1 MRTPGSLQSMLYPL
15 QKRWYLIVICI
26 LLSGIAAT
34 RYLYMATSQYQASA
48 TLRIEDAQDG
58 MSGSNLYRDFD
69 VFKSNPKVQTE
80 VEVLKSRSLFEK
92 ALDRLDF
99 HVEYYRQGEL
109 KQEEVYHTAP
119 FLVDY
124 SITDSSF
131 NTLNCNLKF
140 IDGNKFSIRYERL
153 GNTVEKQGVFGT
165 QICDGGVCITVKKD
179 EEQLRYHP
187 QLKQENWSFIVYS
200 RDALT
205 SKLMNDQYLVK
216 AADAEVNIVKLYY
229 THAIPEKAS
238 KMVNAI
244 STAYIDQGIEDKK
257 SLASSTVDFIN
268 QQIAIVGKELDD
280 ARDAIKTYRIQNQI
294 VNIAQETD
302 ATYKTLGELTLQ
314 KLDVSMQLN
323 VLENMSDY
331 LRKNREVKFS
341 GPEYGTVIDQLF
353 TESVAKHNA
362 KIRERE
368 ELIKKYTAENDRVK
382 NIDAEIT
389 QQKAYLI
396 ESVNNTRRKLLS
408 KEDDLYAAIDDQRAS
423 FIGMPEKE
431 STLQELNRNYYLFEK
446 VYNFLIEKRTE
457 AIITQQVN
465 VSFNRIL
472 ETALIPEMAV
482 MPRKNVVWGLA
493 LMLGLILGVML
504 AYFRHYTLP
513 SVNTPEDL
521 MVDSSIPVIG
531 QIQKFKVNESSYKA
545 FNTLTA
551 RIFMNQSSQSSMVIT
566 VTSTRKGE
574 GKSFVATQLAR
585 TLAAQDKKV
594 ILLDLNSYDPKVA
607 SNFDVRNGCGMKDI
621 YTQQCSLQ
629 DAIQITSIPNL
640 DVITSGETEDM
651 VEHLI
656 ATNRTKDI
664 ISELRT
670 QYDAVIIDTPE
681 VGEYIEAIPFMKWSD
696 LNLYVVRAESG
707 KNELV
712 ENAEMV
718 KEEYRLQEVYYVL
731 NAMKEKRNHTGFS
744 KPAKVKSINGRS
756 YKAQLSN
763 LFIW

>member
-1 MRTPGSLQSMLYPL
+1 MRTPGSIHSMLYPL
-15 QKRWYLIVICI
+15 KKRWYIIVICI

-34 RYLYMATSQYQASA
+34 RYLYMATSQYQATA

-69 VFKSNPKVQTE
+69 VFKSNPKIQTE

-99 HVEYYRQGEL
+99 YVEYYRQGEL
-109 KQEEVYHTAP
+109 KEEEVYHSAP
-119 FLVDY
+119 FLVDF

-131 NTLNCNLKF
+131 HSMKYNMKF
-140 IDGNKFSIRYERL
+140 LEGNNFIVSYERF
-153 GNTVEKQGVFGT
+153 GNTVEKKGVFGS
-165 QICDGGVCITVKKD
+165 QICDRGVCITVSKD
-179 EEQLRYHP
+179 EQQLKYHP

-200 RDALT
+200 KEALT
-205 SKLMNDQYLVK
+205 SKLMGANYLVK
-216 AADAEVNIVKLYY
+216 SVDKDVSIVKLYY

-244 STAYIDQGIEDKK
+244 SETYIDQGIEDKK

-268 QQIAIVGKELDD
+268 QQIAIVGKELED
-280 ARDAIKTYRIQNQI
+280 ARDAIKSYRIKNEI

-314 KLDVSMQLN
+314 KVDINMQLN

-331 LRKNREVKFS
+331 LRKNREVKFA
-341 GPEYGTVIDQLF
+341 GPEYGTLIDQLF

-368 ELIKKYTAENDRVK
+368 ELVKKYTAENDRVK
-382 NIDAEIT
+382 NIDAEIA
-389 QQKAYLI
+389 QHKAYLI

-408 KEDDLYAAIDDQRAS
+408 KEDDIYAAIDDQRAS
-423 FIGMPEKE
+423 FKGLPEKE
-431 STLQELNRNYYLFEK
+431 STLQELNRNYFLFEK

-472 ETALIPEMAV
+472 ESALIPETAV
-482 MPRKNVVWGLA
+482 MPRKEVVWGLA

-504 AYFRHYTLP
+504 AYFRYYTAP
-513 SVNTPEDL
+513 SVSTPEDL
-521 MVDSSIPVIG
+521 ISDSTIPVIG
-531 QIQKFKVNESSYKA
+531 QLQKFRVNESSYKA
-545 FNTLTA
+545 FNTLAA
-551 RIFMNQSSQSSMVIT
+551 RIYMNQPHQHSMVIT

-574 GKSFVATQLAR
+574 GKSFVASQLAR
-585 TLAAQDKKV
+585 TIAAQDKKV
-594 ILLDLNSYDPKVA
+594 IVLDLNSYDPMIA
-607 SNFDVRNGCGMKDI
+607 SHFDVRDGCGIKDI
-621 YTQQCSLQ
+621 YTQQCTLQ

-640 DVITSGETEDM
+640 DVITAGESDEM
-651 VEHLI
+651 VEHLM
-656 ATNRTKDI
+656 ATNKTRDI
-664 ISELRT
+664 IAELRT

-681 VGEYIEAIPFMKWSD
+681 VGEFIEAIPFMKWSD
-696 LNLYVVRAESG
+696 LNLYVIRAESA

-731 NAMKEKRNHTGFS
+731 NAMKEKRNHTGYI
-744 KPAKVKSINGRS
+744 KPAKLNPVKGRS
-756 YKAQLSN
+756 YQARLSN
-763 LFIW
+763 LFMW

>member
-153 GNTVEKQGVFGT
+153 GSTVEKQGVFGT

-205 SKLMNDQYLVK
+205 SKLMNDQFLVK

-763 LFIW
+763 LFMW

>member
-205 SKLMNDQYLVK
+205 SKLMNNQYLVK

-718 KEEYRLQEVYYVL
+718 KENV
-731 NAMKEKRNHTGFS
+731 KRQPESTLCS
-744 KPAKVKSINGRS
+744 
-756 YKAQLSN
+756 Q
-763 LFIW
+763 

>member
-124 SITDSSF
+124 SIKDSSF

-140 IDGNKFSIRYERL
+140 LEGNKFLISYERL
-153 GNTVEKQGVFGT
+153 GNTFEKQGVFGT

-205 SKLMNDQYLVK
+205 SKLMNAQYLVK
-216 AADAEVNIVKLYY
+216 AADKEVNIVKLYY

-280 ARDAIKTYRIQNQI
+280 ARDAIKIYRIQNQI

-314 KLDVSMQLN
+314 KVDVNMQLN

-431 STLQELNRNYYLFEK
+431 STLQELNRNYFLFEK

-472 ETALIPEMAV
+472 ETALIPEVAV
-482 MPRKNVVWGLA
+482 MPRKNVVCGLA
-493 LMLGLILGVML
+493 LMLGLIFGVML
-504 AYFRHYTLP
+504 AYLRHYTLP
-513 SVNTPEDL
+513 TVNTPEDL
-521 MVDSSIPVIG
+521 MADSSIPVIG

-551 RIFMNQSSQSSMVIT
+551 RIFMNQSHQNSMVIT

-594 ILLDLNSYDPKVA
+594 ILLDLNCYDPKIA
-607 SNFDVRNGCGMKDI
+607 SGFDVRNGCGMKDI
-621 YTQQCSLQ
+621 YVQQCSLQ

-664 ISELRT
+664 IAELRT

-681 VGEYIEAIPFMKWSD
+681 VGEFIEAIPFMKWSD

-731 NAMKEKRNHTGFS
+731 NAMKEKRNHTGYS
-744 KPAKVKSINGRS
+744 KPVKMKSIKGRS

-763 LFIW
+763 LFMW

>member
-1 MRTPGSLQSMLYPL
+1 
-15 QKRWYLIVICI
+15 
-26 LLSGIAAT
+26 
-34 RYLYMATSQYQASA
+34 
-48 TLRIEDAQDG
+48 
-58 MSGSNLYRDFD
+58 
-69 VFKSNPKVQTE
+69 
-80 VEVLKSRSLFEK
+80 
-92 ALDRLDF
+92 
-99 HVEYYRQGEL
+99 
-109 KQEEVYHTAP
+109 
-119 FLVDY
+119 
-124 SITDSSF
+124 
-131 NTLNCNLKF
+131 
-140 IDGNKFSIRYERL
+140 
-153 GNTVEKQGVFGT
+153 
-165 QICDGGVCITVKKD
+165 
-179 EEQLRYHP
+179 
-187 QLKQENWSFIVYS
+187 
-200 RDALT
+200 
-205 SKLMNDQYLVK
+205 
-216 AADAEVNIVKLYY
+216 
-229 THAIPEKAS
+229 
-238 KMVNAI
+238 MVNAI

-423 FIGMPEKE
+423 FIGMTEKE

-664 ISELRT
+664 ISKLRT

-696 LNLYVVRAESG
+696 LSLYVVRAESWN
-707 KNELV
+707 NELV
-712 ENAEMV
+712 EYEEMV
-718 KEEYRLQEVYYVL
+718 EEE
-731 NAMKEKRNHTGFS
+731 
-744 KPAKVKSINGRS
+744 
-756 YKAQLSN
+756 
-763 LFIW
+763 

>member
-1 MRTPGSLQSMLYPL
+1 MRTPGSLHSMIYPL

-92 ALDRLDF
+92 ALVRLDF

-109 KQEEVYHTAP
+109 KQEEVYHAAP

-131 NTLNCNLKF
+131 HSMNCNLKF
-140 IDGNKFSIRYERL
+140 LEGNNFLISYERF
-153 GNTVEKQGVFGT
+153 GNTVEKKGAFGT
-165 QICDGGVCITVKKD
+165 QICDRGVCITVNKD
-179 EEQLRYHP
+179 EQQLRYHP
-187 QLKQENWSFIVYS
+187 QMKQENWSFIVYS
-200 RDALT
+200 REALT
-205 SKLMNDQYLVK
+205 SKMMDAKYLVK
-216 AADAEVNIVKLYY
+216 AVDKDVNIVKLYY

-268 QQIAIVGKELDD
+268 QQIAIVGKELED
-280 ARDAIKTYRIQNQI
+280 ARDAIKAYRIQNEI
-294 VNIAQETD
+294 VNITQETD

-314 KLDVSMQLN
+314 KVDINMQLN

-331 LRKNREVKFS
+331 LRRNREVKFS

-362 KIRERE
+362 KIRERD
-368 ELIKKYTAENDRVK
+368 ELLKKYTAENDRVK
-382 NIDAEIT
+382 NIDTEIA
-389 QQKAYLI
+389 QHKAYLI

-408 KEDDLYAAIDDQRAS
+408 KEDDIYAAIDDQRAS
-423 FIGMPEKE
+423 FKGLPEKE
-431 STLQELNRNYYLFEK
+431 STLQELNRNYFLFEK

-472 ETALIPEMAV
+472 ESALIPETAV
-482 MPRKNVVWGLA
+482 MPRKDVVWGLA

-521 MVDSSIPVIG
+521 MADSSIPVIG
-531 QIQKFKVNESSYKA
+531 QIQKFRVNESSYKA
-545 FNTLTA
+545 FNTLAA
-551 RIFMNQSSQSSMVIT
+551 RIYMNHADQKSMVIT

-594 ILLDLNSYDPKVA
+594 ILLDLNSHDPMIA
-607 SNFDVRNGCGMKDI
+607 SCFDVRNGFGVKDI
-621 YTQQCSLQ
+621 YAQQCTLQ

-640 DVITSGETEDM
+640 DVVTAGESDQM
-651 VEHLI
+651 VEHLM

-664 ISELRT
+664 ISELRS

-681 VGEYIEAIPFMKWSD
+681 VGEFIEAIPFMKWSD

-731 NAMKEKRNHTGFS
+731 NAMKEKRNHTGYI
-744 KPAKVKSINGRS
+744 KPSKVKTVKGRS
-756 YKAQLSN
+756 YQARLSN
-763 LFIW
+763 LFMW